1 MVAKSYTHLTP
12 DKLLSSTDET
22 FQDLPPALRA
32 MISFFTL
39 ILLLSGELD

>member
-1 MVAKSYTHLTP
+1 MTP
-12 DKLLSSTDET
+12 DKLLSSKDET
-22 FQDLPPALRA
+22 FQALPPALRA